1 MPSLARRA
9 FVTGAAAL
17 AATALWRPALASEQ
31 RVNNVLIEDDRWL
44 LPGWETLTDPDAA
57 GTAKTLDLVC
67 ETAKML
73 ASKGIGLLLMSIPFK
88 ARYCPDLPAGSVAPV
103 IASRYA
109 TSLAAMQSRGLKTV
123 DLEGALRP
131 VKAAYYPTDQHWT
144 WESVDAAGDALAAAL
159 RANWSVPDKGKH
171 TPLQPFVID
180 KRYGDLAT
188 LLPSALQT
196 QIGVETYRLRTA
208 YGGDLNGYSEYTG
221 STEPQP
227 KDTPVVQLVGSSFVR
242 PMWGLPQKLANVLG
256 TDVGLTFFNGDA
268 GPYHALLMN
277 LRSTL
282 PKRAPAVVVWQMTEA
297 NLHLGPDAKGWWG
310 ITSLMSPD
318 FFLSHVQQAIG
329 A

>member
-1 MPSLARRA
+1 MPFLARKA
-9 FVTGAAAL
+9 FIAGAGAL
-17 AATALWRPALASEQ
+17 AAAAVGFPALASEQ
-31 RVNNVLIEDDRWL
+31 LVNNVRIEDDRWL

-57 GTAKTLDLVC
+57 GTAKTLDLVS

-73 ASKGIGLLLMSIPFK
+73 AAKGIGLLLASIPFK
-88 ARYCPDLPAGSVAPV
+88 ARYCPDLPSGSLAPV

-109 TSLAAMQSRGLKTV
+109 GSLAAMQSRGLKTV
-123 DLEGALRP
+123 DLEAALRP
-131 VKAAYYPTDQHWT
+131 VQSAYYPTDQHWT
-144 WESVDAAGDALAAAL
+144 WDAVDAAGDALAAAL
-159 RANWSVPDKGKH
+159 RANWSVPDRGKH
-171 TPLQPFVID
+171 EPLQPLVTD

-188 LLPSALQT
+188 LLPPDLRT

-221 STEPQP
+221 STDPQP
-227 KDTPVVQLVGSSFVR
+227 KDAQSVQLVGSSFVR
-242 PMWGLPQKLANVLG
+242 PMWGLPQKLANLLG

-282 PKRAPAVVVWQMTEA
+282 PKRAPAVVIWQMTEA
-297 NLHLGPDAKGWWG
+297 NLHLGPAATGWWN

-318 FFLSHVQQAIG
+318 FFLSHVQEAVG
-329 A
+329 G